1 MDYQQVIEQMSPQ
14 VYQSLRRSVELGK
27 WPDGRTITPE
37 QRGSAMQAII
47 AWGELHLPPEQR
59 IGYINKGSKAGSSCD
74 DPEPVPLRW
83 GNGTEGQQQ

>member
-37 QRGSAMQAII
+37 QRASAMQAII

-59 IGYINKGSKAGSSCD
+59 IGYIDKGSKAGSSCD